1 MRICVISQM
10 AMELMG
16 QIPTAWVLPDL
27 VMGIDGGQT
36 ALKCAL
42 ATRDGILLG
51 QGQGSGLL
59 HLAQDGGPERFQQ
72 ALDEALRA
80 AWAEAGLE
88 PRPVA
93 ALVMG
98 LTGVTSA
105 GTPEAA
111 LAVRLAGGLIKAA
124 KIAAESDALAAL
136 KGAHAG
142 GPGIISIAGTGS
154 ITLGIDQ
161 RGRLE
166 RAGGWGW
173 LLGDEGSAFWIGR
186 EGLRAALRAQEGL
199 GPNTALLPAFQTHF
213 QVEELIQIKRVVFS
227 AGFGAQGFAAL
238 APLVSAAAEN
248 GDTAGGDILRQ
259 AGQELAASVRAVANR
274 LDFGLEPVAVAPV
287 GGAFEHFPG
296 LRRSFEAHLGA
307 AGRFA
312 VAPPL
317 YPPVIG
323 AVLMARQLADQ
334 INPQETS

>member
-1 MRICVISQM
+1 
-10 AMELMG
+10 MG
-16 QIPTAWVLPDL
+16 LKGQPGAALDLPDL
-27 VMGIDGGQT
+27 VIGVDGGQT

-42 ATRDGILLG
+42 ATRDVMLLG
-51 QGQGSGLL
+51 QGQGGGLL

-72 ALDEALRA
+72 ALAEALRA
-80 AWAEAGLE
+80 AWMAAGLE

-105 GTPEAA
+105 STPEAA
-111 LAVRLAGGLIKAA
+111 LAVRLAGGLIEAA
-124 KIAAESDALAAL
+124 KIVADNDALAAL

-154 ITLGIDQ
+154 ITLGINR

-186 EGLRAALRAQEGL
+186 EGLRAAMRAQEGL
-199 GPNTALLPAFQTHF
+199 GPATVLLPAFQTHF
-213 QVEELIQIKRVVFS
+213 QAEELIQVKRVVFS

-238 APLVSAAAEN
+238 APLVAAAAEN
-248 GDTAGGDILRQ
+248 GDTAAGDILRQ
-259 AGQELAASVRAVANR
+259 AGQDLAASVRAVANR
-274 LDFGLEPVAVAPV
+274 LDFGLDPVPVAPV

-296 LRRSFEAHLGA
+296 LRRSFEAHLGEA
-307 AGRFA
+307 DRFA

-317 YPPVIG
+317 YPPVMG
-323 AVLMARQLADQ
+323 AVIMACQLVAQ
-334 INPQETS
+334 MNTQETP